1 MKAKIRFLNICLVF
15 AFASTQSWS
24 AKYEK
29 VAEKKLFYGE
39 TVKEYKFPNGL
50 KVLLVSRHQAPVLT
64 YQVWFDVGSLNEK
77 TDEKLNKTGLAHL
90 FEHMMFRGTPKYPD
104 GKFDELTSRM
114 GSDKQN
120 ATTYYYRTNYY
131 ESVPSYQLEK
141 IMELESDRMANLR
154 LDAGLLEK
162 EKGAVVGE
170 LRRAL
175 DNPGRLAWN
184 ELMKLV
190 YTQSPYRYTVLGT
203 EEEIKGFTLEE
214 AQYFY
219 KTFYAPNNCTLIIV
233 GDTKEE
239 TLLPLVEKFYG
250 SMKPQTIPPLNL
262 KPEPPQSKERKWEGK
277 HPQATSEILLVAY
290 RIPSVSEADIVPLS
304 LISSHLSN
312 GMESRL
318 RKSLVDTG
326 IAVGASAGLSHHP
339 DLFEFSV
346 SLAERHKSEE
356 AIRVLDREI
365 ARLQQGLLSKA
376 DFERALNQEL
386 LSAYGGVTSNHSLA
400 NLFGEYLMISGNY
413 VRGLEILESYKKLS
427 ASDLKNAAKKYF
439 NKNNRSTVIV
449 RPAGKGKAS

>member
-1 MKAKIRFLNICLVF
+1 MKAFFISVKALLLLFVVGFSIN
-15 AFASTQSWS
+15 AAP
-24 AKYEK
+24 YEK
-29 VAEKKLFYGE
+29 IAENKLFNGE
-39 TVKEYKFPNGL
+39 VVKEFKFSNGL

-77 TDEKLNKTGLAHL
+77 TDQKLNKTGLAHL

-131 ESVPSYQLEK
+131 ESIPSYQLEK
-141 IMELESDRMANLR
+141 IMELESDRMANLH
-154 LDAGLLEK
+154 LDGELLEK

-170 LRRAL
+170 YRRAM

-190 YTQSPYRYTVLGT
+190 YNQSPYRFTVLGT

-219 KTFYAPNNCTLIIV
+219 KTFYAPNNCTLIV
-233 GDTKEE
+233 AGDVKEE

-250 SMKPQTIPPLNL
+250 AMKPQTIPPLNL
-262 KPEPPQSKERKWEGK
+262 KPEPAQTKERKWEGK

-290 RIPSVSEADIVPLS
+290 RIPAVTDPDIVPLS

-312 GMESRL
+312 GMEARL
-318 RKSLVDTG
+318 RKSLVDAG
-326 IAVGASAGLSHHP
+326 IAVGASAALSHHP

-356 AIRVLDREI
+356 AIRVIDREI
-365 ARLQQGLLSKA
+365 ALLQQSVISKA

-386 LSAYGGVTSNHSLA
+386 LSAYSQVESNHSLA

-413 VRGLEILESYKKLS
+413 LRGLEILENYKKLS
-427 ASDLKNAAKKYF
+427 ASDLKKTAQKYF
-439 NKNNRSTVIV
+439 SKSNRSTVIV
-449 RPAGKGKAS
+449 RPGAKGKTS

>member
-1 MKAKIRFLNICLVF
+1 MKLKTVISNLALISLV
-15 AFASTQSWS
+15 SCSQSWS

-29 VAEKKLFYGE
+29 LGEKKLFNGE
-39 TVKEYKFPNGL
+39 VVKEFKLPNGL
-50 KVLLVSRHQAPVLT
+50 KVLMVPRHQAPVLT

-77 TDEKLNKTGLAHL
+77 TDEKLKKTGLAHL

-154 LDAGLLEK
+154 LDADLLEK

-170 LRRAL
+170 FRRAM

-190 YTQSPYRYTVLGT
+190 YTKSPYRYTVLGT

-219 KTFYAPNNCTLIIV
+219 KTFYAPNNCTLIVI
-233 GDTKEE
+233 GDVKED
-239 TLLPLVEKFYG
+239 TLLPLVVKFYG
-250 SMKPQTIPPLNL
+250 DMKPQTIPPLKMEEEP
-262 KPEPPQSKERKWEGK
+262 KPTKERKWEGK
-277 HPQATSEILLVAY
+277 HPQATSEILLVGY
-290 RIPSVSEADIVPLS
+290 RIPSVAEPDIIPLS

-365 ARLQQGLLSKA
+365 ARLQQSLISKA

-386 LSAYGGVTSNHSLA
+386 LSAYSGVGSNHSLA

-413 VRGLEILESYKKLS
+413 LRGLEILEGYKKLS
-427 ASDLKNAAKKYF
+427 PSDLKKAARKYF
-439 NKNNRSTVIV
+439 NKNNRATVIV
-449 RPAGKGKAS
+449 RPAGKGKVS